1 MLSLISSQSTMQQL
15 NKKEIRREVIAKR
28 DLLKNKIELDEVIEK
43 KLKDNK
49 IYKNSKNIFIY
60 LGFGSEINTIK
71 YVEDFLDEGKKII
84 IPYTD
89 MKNKVMHGIE
99 INTLDGLKKN
109 KFGILEPAD
118 TSKIFNKEDIDLVI
132 MPGVAFDRSGN
143 RVGYGGGYYDKFLS
157 EINSDIPTIALA
169 YDIQILEEVPSE
181 KHDIKVHMVIT
192 EKETIKCLKSK

>member
-1 MLSLISSQSTMQQL
+1 M

-28 DLLKNKIELDEVIEK
+28 DLLKNKSELDKVIEERLRNK
-43 KLKDNK
+43 K

-60 LGFGSEINTIK
+60 LGFGS
-71 YVEDFLDEGKKII
+71 
-84 IPYTD
+84 
-89 MKNKVMHGIE
+89 E

-143 RVGYGGGYYDKFLS
+143 RVGYGGGYYDKFLCEMS
-157 EINSDIPTIALA
+157 SDIPTIALA
-169 YDIQILEEVPSE
+169 YNIQILKELPSE
-181 KHDIKVHMVIT
+181 KHDIKVDMVIT

>member
-1 MLSLISSQSTMQQL
+1 MD
-15 NKKEIRREVIAKR
+15 KKEIRREIIAKR
-28 DLLKNKIELDEVIEK
+28 DLIKNKSELDEKIEE
-43 KLKDNK
+43 KLRNNE

-71 YVEDFLDEGKKII
+71 YVEDFLNEGKKII

-89 MKNKVMHGIE
+89 MKNKVMYGIE
-99 INTLDGLKKN
+99 VNTLDGLKKN
-109 KFGILEPAD
+109 KFGILEPTD

-143 RVGYGGGYYDKFLS
+143 RIGYGGGYYDKFLCEMS
-157 EINSDIPTIALA
+157 SDIPTIALA
-169 YDIQILEEVPSE
+169 YNIQILEEVPSE
-181 KHDIKVHMVIT
+181 KHDIKVGMVIT

>member
-1 MLSLISSQSTMQQL
+1 M

-28 DLLKNKIELDEVIEK
+28 DLLKNKSELDKVIEERLRNK
-43 KLKDNK
+43 K

-118 TSKIFNKEDIDLVI
+118 LVI

-143 RVGYGGGYYDKFLS
+143 RVGYGGGYYDKFLCEMS
-157 EINSDIPTIALA
+157 SDIPTIALA
-169 YDIQILEEVPSE
+169 YNIQILKELPSE
-181 KHDIKVHMVIT
+181 KHDIKVDMVIT

>member
-1 MLSLISSQSTMQQL
+1 MD
-15 NKKEIRREVIAKR
+15 KKEIRRKVISKR

-71 YVEDFLDEGKKII
+71 YVEDFLQEGKKII
-84 IPYTD
+84 VPYTD
-89 MKNKVMHGIE
+89 MKNKVMYGIE

-109 KFGILEPAD
+109 KFGILEPTD
-118 TSKIFNKEDIDLVI
+118 GSEIFNKEDIDLII

-181 KHDIKVHMVIT
+181 KHDIKVYMVIT

>member
-1 MLSLISSQSTMQQL
+1 M
-15 NKKEIRREVIAKR
+15 NKKEIRREIITKR
-28 DLLKNKIELDEVIEK
+28 DLIKNKSDLDEKIEE
-43 KLKDNK
+43 KLRNNE

-71 YVEDFLDEGKKII
+71 YVEDFLNEGKKII

-89 MKNKVMHGIE
+89 MKNKVMYGIE

-109 KFGILEPAD
+109 KFGILEPTD
-118 TSKIFNKEDIDLVI
+118 GSEIFNKEDIDLII

-169 YDIQILEEVPSE
+169 YDVQILEEVPSE
-181 KHDIKVHMVIT
+181 QHDIKVGMVIT
-192 EKETIKCLKSK
+192 EKETIKCLKSKKDGV

>member
-1 MLSLISSQSTMQQL
+1 MD
-15 NKKEIRREVIAKR
+15 KKEIRRKVISKR
-28 DLLKNKIELDEVIEK
+28 DLLNNKIELDEVIEK

-71 YVEDFLDEGKKII
+71 YVEDFLNEGKKII

-89 MKNKVMHGIE
+89 MKNKVMYGIE
-99 INTLDGLKKN
+99 INTLDGLEKN
-109 KFGILEPAD
+109 KFGILEPTD
-118 TSKIFNKEDIDLVI
+118 ISEIFNKEDIDLII

-143 RVGYGGGYYDKFLS
+143 RIGYGGGYYDKFLCGMS
-157 EINSDIPTIALA
+157 SDIPTIALA

-181 KHDIKVHMVIT
+181 KHDIKVDMVIT
-192 EKETIKCLKSK
+192 ERETIKCLKSK